1 MKYRV
6 ENIAVPE
13 TVGIAR
19 PDLPSDRSMDLG
31 NRRILQVLGP
41 AEELSSTGEVRL
53 KVLTEQDD

>member
-6 ENIAVPE
+6 ENIDVPE

-19 PDLPSDRSMDLG
+19 PDLPTDRSMHLG
-31 NRRILQVLGP
+31 NRRIIQVLGP
-41 AEELSSTGEVRL
+41 AEELSTTGEVRL

>member
-1 MKYRV
+1 VKYRI

-19 PDLPSDRSMDLG
+19 PDLPSDRVMDLG
-31 NRRILQVLGP
+31 NRRIVQVVGFG
-41 AEELSSTGEVRL
+41 ETLSSTGEVRL

>member
-19 PDLPSDRSMDLG
+19 PDLPSDRSIDLG
-31 NRRILQVLGP
+31 SRRIIQVLGN
-41 AEELSSTGEVRL
+41 AETLSATGEVRL